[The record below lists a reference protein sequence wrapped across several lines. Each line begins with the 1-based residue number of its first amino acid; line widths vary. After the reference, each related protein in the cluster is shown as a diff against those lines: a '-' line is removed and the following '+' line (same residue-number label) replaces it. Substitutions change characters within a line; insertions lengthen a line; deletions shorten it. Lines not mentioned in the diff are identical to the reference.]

1 MTSISINP
9 SLYLNR
15 ELSWIEFNRRVL
27 QEAQSPY
34 HPLLERAKFLSIFAT
49 NLDEFYMIRM
59 AGLREQLAADVSE
72 KSPDGNTA
80 SQTLDCVVRCLQPLV
95 NEHARTWLED
105 IKPKLV
111 ERQICVLDWLDLNN
125 EQRAL
130 ANDYFRQTLHPVL
143 TPLVVDPGHPF
154 PHISNLS
161 LSLAVVMTDHRG
173 RSMFAR
179 IKVPP
184 SLPRLL
190 PLITENTD
198 DSNCI
203 RSFVWLD
210 QVIAAN
216 VGALFSGVD
225 VKATY
230 PFRITR
236 DTDVEIRVDEADDL
250 LLTVQRVMQDR
261 RFGSAVRLEVSEDM
275 PEDVCNLLLHN
286 LSLETHDVIR
296 VHGPLDLSS
305 LMELYR
311 LPYPDLK
318 DTPLVPRVPRMLRNL
333 QGEGI
338 FTQIRE
344 RDIWLHHPY
353 DSFMPVIDFIR
364 AAAVDPHVLAIKQT
378 LYRVGHDSPIVKALI
393 DAAGNGKQVAAIVE
407 LKARFD
413 EENNIQWARALE
425 AVGAHV
431 VYGLPDLKVHSKI
444 ALVVRRE
451 GDTIRRY
458 VHLGTGNYNATTA
471 RIYTDLGLFTCREE
485 IGQDATDFFNYLT
498 GYSRQRSFQELLI
511 APINLRERLTEL
523 IEREIAHHIQK
534 GNGHIIFKM
543 NALVDPQMIDT
554 LYRASQVGV
563 KIDLIIRGISCLRPG
578 VEHISNTIRVISV
591 VGRFLEHSRVYWFN
605 NGGLDELYLGSADLM
620 QRNLD
625 RRVEILFPVLDSDV
639 RRFLLKNVLVLQLG
653 DTVKA
658 RILNTDGTYSYAQ
671 SRDES
676 ESVDSQLLLL
686 RG

>member
-605 NGGLDELYLGSADLM
+605 NDGLDEMYLGSADLM